1 MKLGLILI
9 VGILTESSIFPGS
22 LVSMKES
29 ETMIG
34 LPVVKLNPLSK
45 QYTVH
50 HTTRRR
56 SLSKVLIAVFPG
68 GGSR

>member
-1 MKLGLILI
+1 MKSGWAPILGR
-9 VGILTESSIFPGS
+9 LTESSIFPGS
-22 LVSMKES
+22 LVSIKES

-56 SLSKVLIAVFPG
+56 SFSKVLLAVFPG